1 MAAYHVHAMQEQRP
15 HGPYVLGGYCVGA
28 TLAGEMARQLAEK
41 GENVAHLLLI
51 DPPLWGTP
59 WFRWVWPCVNQLG
72 DVLQWDLQRKIYY
85 FDRYCV
91 SFSRWLKRSPRAK
104 LTTMLRRLGIK
115 LPEAPN
121 PFGTTTA
128 PQESGDM
135 EILNSTDY
143 AVYIMAY
150 RLYRPQPWIVPTTLF
165 FPESTPP
172 GRVAEVR
179 RRSRAASLP
188 FGVAVVPGDHHT
200 CITKHTPGLV
210 AAIRKALEEDHGVD
224 A

>member
-1 MAAYHVHAMQEQRP
+1 MAAFHIQAIQEHIP
-15 HGPYVLGGYCVGA
+15 HGPYVIGGYCIGA
-28 TLAGEMARQLAEK
+28 TLTGEMARQLSAQGEK
-41 GENVAHLLLI
+41 VTHLLQI

-59 WFRWVWPCVNQLG
+59 WFRWVWPCVDRLG
-72 DVLQWDLQRKIYY
+72 NAVGWDLQRKIYY

-104 LTTMLRRLGIK
+104 LITVFRRMGIN

-121 PFGTTTA
+121 PMGVSA

-135 EILNSTDY
+135 EILNSMDY

-150 RLYRPQPWIVPTTLF
+150 RLYRPQPWMVPTTLF

-172 GRVAEVR
+172 TRVADVR
-179 RRSRAASLP
+179 RRSRVAPLP
-188 FGVAVVPGDHHT
+188 FGVVVVPGDHHT
-200 CITKHTPGLV
+200 CITKHTPDLV
-210 AAIRKALEEDHGVD
+210 AAIWKALGKG
-224 A
+224 